1 MIFTTLLSLAA
12 TGLSL
17 TYAAPLIA
25 RDTAVITFNG
35 AAGASYTLTV
45 PLDGSDYPT
54 NNALSISTVTS
65 TFDVGDLC
73 TLNTIDYPPALVEGP
88 PGTWAVGPPQEVLS
102 IKCSN
107 GVTPPSNTITVQFN
121 GANPQDGVFYTV
133 TVPLDGT
140 VVTTNNPLSIST
152 IYTTYANLP
161 QCNIVYID
169 YPAALVNIAANTW
182 AVGPPQTVES
192 IQCW

>member
-1 MIFTTLLSLAA
+1 MEVIILPVCKLLVPTILNSNTL
-12 TGLSL
+12 
-17 TYAAPLIA
+17 
-25 RDTAVITFNG
+25 
-35 AAGASYTLTV
+35 
-45 PLDGSDYPT
+45 SD
-54 NNALSISTVTS
+54 NALSISTVTS

-140 VVTTNNPLSIST
+140 VVTTSELFE
-152 IYTTYANLP
+152 
-161 QCNIVYID
+161 VF
-169 YPAALVNIAANTW
+169 
-182 AVGPPQTVES
+182 
-192 IQCW
+192 